1 MAQIVRRKSDN
12 VVEFIFD
19 KYDTITLEATGMT
32 ICYGNTPNVIDGIT
46 APYVANTTTHE
57 LVQDVTPPARFW
69 RYDIMKYDGSWT
81 TDEDRK
87 AAYIGFG
94 NTTPE
99 MLDIE
104 QEPDMVLDESLEQHV
119 ETLETKV
126 DTVLQMLLNIKNMIT
141 IEFVE
146 EPDDGD
152 NTERSDS
159 EN

>member
-1 MAQIVRRKSDN
+1 
-12 VVEFIFD
+12 
-19 KYDTITLEATGMT
+19 
-32 ICYGNTPNVIDGIT
+32 
-46 APYVANTTTHE
+46 
-57 LVQDVTPPARFW
+57 
-69 RYDIMKYDGSWT
+69 
-81 TDEDRK
+81 
-87 AAYIGFG
+87 
-94 NTTPE
+94 
-99 MLDIE
+99 
-104 QEPDMVLDESLEQHV
+104 MVLDESLEQHV